1 MAPEQALA
9 AAPHQASDW
18 YSVGVVLYA
27 ALAGTPPF
35 VGTAEEIIAQKL
47 ATDPVPPGQRAR
59 NVPADLESLCMSLLA
74 RSPELRPTGPEI
86 LRRLGLSNVGFN
98 EVARMHAHAAPALV
112 GRETHLRAL
121 AGALQATDSGDQVV
135 L

>member
-35 VGTAEEIIAQKL
+35 VRPAEEIIAQKL

-59 NVPADLESLCMSLLA
+59 DVPADLESLCMSLLA
-74 RSPELRPTGPEI
+74 RNPELRPTGPEI
-86 LRRLGLSNVGFN
+86 LRRVGFSK
-98 EVARMHAHAAPALV
+98 L
-112 GRETHLRAL
+112 GFY
-121 AGALQATDSGDQVV
+121 ATERVQ
-135 L
+135 